1 MDSNH
6 FSKLIKHTLEETA
19 FPYLIE
25 TWFRIAANKFKGGVF
40 SSFHKGNNNTF
51 VNLWKG
57 CFWKLRSY
65 PIDQLRNLLSTR
77 FRPFEGILRAISSRK
92 MRGERRKEGGSFE
105 IETGSDQI
113 GSIARDGADSSRE
126 KEERE
131 REEKGIS
138 RKIEGQKEKKDG
150 DIDAIYRI
158 SRMKLVFTRDPV
170 LHASK
175 VYRACIYALME
186 FPECDAWHD

>member
-1 MDSNH
+1 M
-6 FSKLIKHTLEETA
+6 
-19 FPYLIE
+19 
-25 TWFRIAANKFKGGVF
+25 
-40 SSFHKGNNNTF
+40 
-51 VNLWKG
+51 
-57 CFWKLRSY
+57 RSY

-131 REEKGIS
+131 RGEGNFEENRGTKREKRRRHRRDIPYFTNEIS
-138 RKIEGQKEKKDG
+138 FHEESCVTRAKFIERV
-150 DIDAIYRI
+150 Y
-158 SRMKLVFTRDPV
+158 TRLWSFQNAMPGTIKFP
-170 LHASK
+170 SK
-175 VYRACIYALME
+175 VWQHFDHWITFVALSNL
-186 FPECDAWHD
+186 

>member
-1 MDSNH
+1 M
-6 FSKLIKHTLEETA
+6 
-19 FPYLIE
+19 
-25 TWFRIAANKFKGGVF
+25 F
-40 SSFHKGNNNTF
+40 SSFHKGNNNNTF

-92 MRGERRKEGGSFE
+92 MREERRKEGGSFE

-131 REEKGIS
+131 REGNFEENRGTKREKRRRHRRDIPYFTNEIS
-138 RKIEGQKEKKDG
+138 FHEGSCVTREQSLSSVYIRAYG
-150 DIDAIYRI
+150 V
-158 SRMKLVFTRDPV
+158 SRMRCLARLNFHRKFGNTLIIGSLLSRYLICNAIFVGRREY
-170 LHASK
+170 SG
-175 VYRACIYALME
+175 
-186 FPECDAWHD
+186 

>member
-1 MDSNH
+1 MLLKIE
-6 FSKLIKHTLEETA
+6 KLSHRSAQK
-19 FPYLIE
+19 
-25 TWFRIAANKFKGGVF
+25 
-40 SSFHKGNNNTF
+40 SSFHTF
-51 VNLWKG
+51 SSIRG
-57 CFWKLRSY
+57 DFTRY
-65 PIDQLRNLLSTR
+65 QL
-77 FRPFEGILRAISSRK
+77 EK

-138 RKIEGQKEKKDG
+138 RKIEGQKEKKD
-150 DIDAIYRI
+150 IDAIYRI
-158 SRMKLVFTRDPV
+158 SRMKLVFTRNPV

>member
-1 MDSNH
+1 MLL
-6 FSKLIKHTLEETA
+6 KIEELSHRSA
-19 FPYLIE
+19 Q
-25 TWFRIAANKFKGGVF
+25 K
-40 SSFHKGNNNTF
+40 SSFHTF
-51 VNLWKG
+51 SSIRG
-57 CFWKLRSY
+57 DFTRY
-65 PIDQLRNLLSTR
+65 QLEKN
-77 FRPFEGILRAISSRK
+77 P
-92 MRGERRKEGGSFE
+92 RGTKEGGRKL
-105 IETGSDQI
+105 
-113 GSIARDGADSSRE
+113 RDRDRKRSNWVNCSRRGGFLE
-126 KEERE
+126 RERGERE